1 MTAPTIP
8 LTASR
13 LDAGDRLRRLTT
25 ADLAERLNRTQQTI
39 RAWVNEDGLPAH
51 RVKGR
56 LQYDPVEVE
65 AWLRARSGEPE
76 APAEEPES
84 VPVDP
89 AADVDPD
96 WVTAQVAKFGADDLR
111 RAGELLLAL
120 SRSAET
126 NGGAR

>member
-1 MTAPTIP
+1 MSATPTT
-8 LTASR
+8 LTVSR
-13 LDAGDRLRRLTT
+13 LDTGDRLRRMTT

-65 AWLRARSGEPE
+65 AWLRARGGEPDEPAVE
-76 APAEEPES
+76 ASTA
-84 VPVDP
+84 VAPVDP
-89 AADVDPD
+89 A
-96 WVTAQVAKFGADDLR
+96 WVAAQVAKFGADDLR

-120 SRSAET
+120 SRSADAS
-126 NGGAR
+126 GAR